1 MFLTAQQQWYV
12 TMLALV
18 LLPGLFVV
26 LGISAW
32 WRRR

>member
-1 MFLTAQQQWYV
+1 MFMTEQQRQNVAW
-12 TMLALV
+12 LSLV

-26 LGISAW
+26 LGVSSW